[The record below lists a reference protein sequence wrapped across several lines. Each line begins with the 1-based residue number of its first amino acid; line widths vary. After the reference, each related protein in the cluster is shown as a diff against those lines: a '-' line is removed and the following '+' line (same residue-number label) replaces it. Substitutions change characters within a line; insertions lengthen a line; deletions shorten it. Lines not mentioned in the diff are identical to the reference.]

1 MRHPTPIGCG
11 RMQTLYQTG
20 TRTEAAH
27 NWPAKQPHFRLKS
40 ACRAGSMASMVIDL
54 PRSPH
59 AGAPSAAEEGFDAR
73 LDGLLGLGGLS
84 VGAKLDELQRFAR
97 LMQTQGQ
104 GVEATRMLFDMA
116 YANNQLQWARC
127 CGCTPLRELAEQLHG
142 QYQRAGHWLGLH

>member
-1 MRHPTPIGCG
+1 MPT
-11 RMQTLYQTG
+11 
-20 TRTEAAH
+20 
-27 NWPAKQPHFRLKS
+27 
-40 ACRAGSMASMVIDL
+40 MVIDL

-59 AGAPSAAEEGFDAR
+59 AAAAEDAFDAR

-116 YANNQLQWARC
+116 YANNMLQWALL
-127 CGCTPLRELAEQLHG
+127 CGCEPLKALAARLHD